1 MGEISQLRV
10 VELSKRPVY
19 SYVISRYLPISYFP
33 RFFFQ
38 LLYRFQYCCYLNRRL
53 KYKMCGSKEYSKQAT
68 LTDEMKQR
76 AITNNILEP
85 RGSEKR

>member
-1 MGEISQLRV
+1 
-10 VELSKRPVY
+10 
-19 SYVISRYLPISYFP
+19 
-33 RFFFQ
+33 
-38 LLYRFQYCCYLNRRL
+38 
-53 KYKMCGSKEYSKQAT
+53 MCGSKEYSKQAT